1 MLFAAELCEVD
12 VFIVIVFHPRRQ
24 SETLT
29 RSKLQRRRRHV
40 DGRRLAVKRKD
51 LITLLTVVG
60 RQVLRPGT
68 VQVWTRQQ
76 INTAC

>member
-12 VFIVIVFHPRRQ
+12 VFDVIVFHPRRQ

-29 RSKLQRRRRHV
+29 KLQRRRRHV